1 MGIDQAYEQ
10 NNTVIKGMGRAT
22 LVRNKDGEF
31 GLAWWE
37 LCLHELSLIINE
49 YESTPEVELEFKPLK
64 HHKDSKP
71 FQNEL
76 SAHVSWLITSMLT
89 NTFKLNRQYS
99 TMKNP
104 ILMILCMMIFLKCK
118 N

>member
-22 LVRNKDGEF
+22 SVLTKDGEF
-31 GLAWWE
+31 GLARWE

-64 HHKDSKP
+64 HHKDSKTVISSC
-71 FQNEL
+71 FSVNNINANEY
-76 SAHVSWLITSMLT
+76 I
-89 NTFKLNRQYS
+89 
-99 TMKNP
+99 
-104 ILMILCMMIFLKCK
+104 
-118 N
+118 

>member
-10 NNTVIKGMGRAT
+10 NNTAIKGMGRAT

-89 NTFKLNRQYS
+89 NTFKLNKQYS